1 MGMNDIAERTAANA
15 WFTIVGRGVMIL
27 TPVIVIPLLGWAVQS
42 LIALNT
48 KVEVL
53 GNTVNFGMTD
63 RYRADDARRDFAL
76 RDLRIDTLTMRLSDL
91 EHEVRANRIDIKEQK
106 QEIEKVVPKRR

>member
-1 MGMNDIAERTAANA
+1 MNDIADKAAANA

-27 TPVIVIPLLGWAVQS
+27 TPIVVVPLLGWVGTN

-53 GNTVNFGMTD
+53 GNTVSFAMTD
-63 RYRADDARRDFAL
+63 HYRADDARRDFQI
-76 RDLRIDTLTMRLSDL
+76 RDLRIDYLTMRLSDL
-91 EHEVRANRIDIKEQK
+91 EHEVRSNRIDLKEQK
-106 QEIEKVVPKRR
+106 QEIEKVAPKRRQ